1 MLGLFRLLAL
11 YIPFLLVLF
20 LDTWLL
26 LLHSVGIIS
35 IFDILLYQL
44 RVDDFAQSGGTCC
57 FHGANSFT
65 SSVSMVWAAATL
77 LRQREVA
84 TNGDFFFIF
93 TSFSFVVCRTKCLP
107 KKTANLYLCSRY
119 KCLLPNEF
127 CSRSRVRPLPSFI
140 KL

>member
-57 FHGANSFT
+57 FHGANLFT
-65 SSVSMVWAAATL
+65 SIILSSVLVTYGSLAVDLTAAAGRVNG
-77 LRQREVA
+77 LRV
-84 TNGDFFFIF
+84 
-93 TSFSFVVCRTKCLP
+93 
-107 KKTANLYLCSRY
+107 
-119 KCLLPNEF
+119 
-127 CSRSRVRPLPSFI
+127 
-140 KL
+140 